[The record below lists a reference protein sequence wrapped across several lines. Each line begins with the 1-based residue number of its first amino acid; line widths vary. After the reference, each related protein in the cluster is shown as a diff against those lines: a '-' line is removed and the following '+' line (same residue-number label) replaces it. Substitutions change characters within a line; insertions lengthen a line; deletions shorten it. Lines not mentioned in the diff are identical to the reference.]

1 MAAIERIAV
10 IGAGVMGS
18 GIAQV
23 TATWGYRTTCVDI
36 DESVLER
43 ARESVRT
50 GRYGL
55 DRAVERGKIPAEQ
68 AADALGRLTF
78 TADLDAVADA
88 GLVVEAVPERFDLK
102 IRVLRDLDGRMAEP
116 AILASNTS
124 GFSIA
129 ALGAATDRPDRV
141 LGWHWASPAPVMRF
155 AEIVRSRDT
164 SDETVD
170 AVCAVASKCGKNP
183 VVVRDAA
190 TAWGF
195 VANRVYGAALAEAQR
210 VVDEGIAD
218 MESVDQ
224 LMMDCFGWPTGPFTM
239 IRGATEGWKS

>member
-1 MAAIERIAV
+1 MATIDTISV

-23 TATWGYRTTCVDI
+23 TATWGYRTICVDI
-36 DESVLER
+36 DPAVLDR
-43 ARESVRT
+43 ARESVT
-50 GRYGL
+50 AGRYGL
-55 DRAVERGKIPAEQ
+55 HRAVERGKVSAEQ
-68 AADALGRLTF
+68 AASALERLSF
-78 TADLDAVADA
+78 SGDLDEIGAAA
-88 GLVVEAVPERFDLK
+88 LVIEAVPERFDLK
-102 IRVLRDLDGRMAEP
+102 VRVLRDLDGRMAEQ

-124 GFSIA
+124 GFSIG
-129 ALGAATDRPDRV
+129 ALGAATDRPERV

-155 AEIVRSRDT
+155 AEIVRSRAT

-170 AVCAVASKCGKNP
+170 AVVAVATRCGKNP

-195 VANRVYGAALAEAQR
+195 VANRVYGAALVEAQR

-218 MESVDQ
+218 PESVDQ

-239 IRGATEGWKS
+239 IRGATEGWTS

>member
-1 MAAIERIAV
+1 MAAIESIAV

-23 TATWGYRTTCVDI
+23 TATWGYRTVCVDI

-43 ARESVRT
+43 ARESVRA
-50 GRYGL
+50 GRYGF
-55 DRAVERGKIPAEQ
+55 DRAVERDKISAQQ
-68 AADALGRLTF
+68 AADALERLSF
-78 TADLDAVADA
+78 TGDQDAV
-88 GLVVEAVPERFDLK
+88 GEVELVIEAVPERFDLK

-124 GFSIA
+124 GFSIG

-170 AVCAVASKCGKNP
+170 TVCEVASKCGKNP
-183 VVVRDAA
+183 IVVRDAA

-195 VANRVYGAALAEAQR
+195 VANRVYGAALVEAQR